1 MLSIFCDIDTIYF
14 FYDFSLYFLKNHD
27 KLWYHNNCRCVV
39 LKMCEACCMSSQ
51 SRYKFWVIKSVPE
64 AKSSIQPELMLVFLI
79 YMKWLGVWLF
89 PLFLNGW
96 LVHHKITT
104 QHLIRLPWQFHWYP
118 FMLLGREWHC
128 ERIVFLF
135 KNVTH
140 WPGHVTNM
148 DPVPGV
154 QLSVSIFLTTVT
166 HLCRVY
172 SLALL
177 DLNLFMVFYLF
188 RIVRS
193 LQSDGVM
200 VSQVACGAR
209 HSLALSTGKH

>member
-1 MLSIFCDIDTIYF
+1 
-14 FYDFSLYFLKNHD
+14 
-27 KLWYHNNCRCVV
+27 
-39 LKMCEACCMSSQ
+39 
-51 SRYKFWVIKSVPE
+51 
-64 AKSSIQPELMLVFLI
+64 
-79 YMKWLGVWLF
+79 
-89 PLFLNGW
+89 
-96 LVHHKITT
+96 
-104 QHLIRLPWQFHWYP
+104 
-118 FMLLGREWHC
+118 
-128 ERIVFLF
+128 
-135 KNVTH
+135 
-140 WPGHVTNM
+140 M

-209 HSLALSTGKH
+209 HSLALSTGKL

>member
-1 MLSIFCDIDTIYF
+1 
-14 FYDFSLYFLKNHD
+14 
-27 KLWYHNNCRCVV
+27 
-39 LKMCEACCMSSQ
+39 
-51 SRYKFWVIKSVPE
+51 
-64 AKSSIQPELMLVFLI
+64 
-79 YMKWLGVWLF
+79 
-89 PLFLNGW
+89 
-96 LVHHKITT
+96 
-104 QHLIRLPWQFHWYP
+104 
-118 FMLLGREWHC
+118 
-128 ERIVFLF
+128 
-135 KNVTH
+135 
-140 WPGHVTNM
+140 M

-154 QLSVSIFLTTVT
+154 QLSVSIFLTNVT

-200 VSQVACGAR
+200 VSQVSCGAR